1 MPSKKHLI
9 APSRS
14 LPGKGVWEGMIPRA
28 TSVSFDKQ
36 LGARH
41 WGTGCSPVLWG
52 GGRSAPRT
60 EDLPSVQPLL
70 APLSCNA
77 GIRKRASGSK
87 RHFNQ
92 NR

>member
-36 LGARH
+36 LGASHR
-41 WGTGCSPVLWG
+41 GTGCSQSCG
-52 GGRSAPRT
+52 EGSGQ
-60 EDLPSVQPLL
+60 LP
-70 APLSCNA
+70 
-77 GIRKRASGSK
+77 
-87 RHFNQ
+87 
-92 NR
+92 

>member
-9 APSRS
+9 ASSRS

-41 WGTGCSPVLWG
+41 RGTGCSQSCGEG
-52 GGRSAPRT
+52 GGQLPRLRT
-60 EDLPSVQPLL
+60 FRLFSPFSLPFLVTQ
-70 APLSCNA
+70 
-77 GIRKRASGSK
+77 
-87 RHFNQ
+87 
-92 NR
+92 